1 MKRFHIYF
9 QYLRK
14 RKEFLVLE
22 AYSRIE
28 RSKYEMEKQINKL

>member
-1 MKRFHIYF
+1 MKKYHIYF

-14 RKEFLVLE
+14 YKQFLVLE
-22 AYSRIE
+22 AYSRLE